1 MSFLFVCLP
10 VYLCRQSVILS
21 LCEFI
26 NPCLLYQKFFG
37 IKLQIAFLAF
47 FLTFPFGRNFS
58 YFFDSFIIW
67 LNFVKCPVHKIEDYI
82 EQGDWD
88 FSSDLY
94 SVNQNLERR
103 IVFHQLENS
112 QDPDDA
118 QRQDGAQYVGGAVAG
133 DDGLDDDGREVRQ
146 KAQNVD
152 DVEGP
157 AEELH
162 LLWRE
167 ADTH

>member
-1 MSFLFVCLP
+1 M
-10 VYLCRQSVILS
+10 
-21 LCEFI
+21 
-26 NPCLLYQKFFG
+26 
-37 IKLQIAFLAF
+37 
-47 FLTFPFGRNFS
+47 
-58 YFFDSFIIW
+58 
-67 LNFVKCPVHKIEDYI
+67 KCPVHKIEDYI

-162 LLWRE
+162 LFRRE